1 MLGESGFRF
10 GAPAAKSFFDFVAS
24 LRPSLR
30 RYSDDVPFFPKEE
43 RRGRTRRGGLR
54 TPLPLL
60 AVIAIAAGIGIAYVS
75 QTARVTQATYQVSS
89 LNAEQQQLTMQN
101 GKLGDDLSRL
111 EASERIVA
119 AAQQLGMKPA
129 NSWSYLATSP
139 VPVLTPPKAPANAQ
153 SQPSDPMQRL
163 VASLGA
169 AFGFGPG
176 ASH

>member
-1 MLGESGFRF
+1 M
-10 GAPAAKSFFDFVAS
+10 DFVAS

-60 AVIAIAAGIGIAYVS
+60 AVIAIAAGIGVAYVS

-89 LNAEQQQLTMQN
+89 LTTEQQQLTYQN
-101 GKLGDDLSRL
+101 NKLGDDLSRL

-129 NSWSYLATSP
+129 SSWSYVSNSPVAVLTSP
-139 VPVLTPPKAPANAQ
+139 TPSRNGK

-163 VASLGA
+163 VASLGS
-169 AFGFGPG
+169 AFGLGSG